1 MSLILSI
8 DLGTSSIKTA
18 FIDFWGKIIDKIE
31 KPYHSYSQSLYQ
43 VEQDPDEW
51 WNIIQCEIKELL
63 NRNHLS
69 PMKHQNRIKAIAC
82 CGHSPSMVLLNRKG
96 NLLRRA
102 IIWQDRRAIKENK
115 MISSILKKQNIKI
128 NFPSPLTPHS
138 RLSKILWLI
147 RNEPQTIH
155 DLHYLME
162 PKDYIN
168 YKLTGIC
175 STSLWSSREFRNIIT
190 GELNSSLLDAL
201 KIPEKFIPKAFPS
214 ETIISSTQTSMNQ
227 ELGLKEGIPV
237 IAGEMDSISSIIGTG
252 IANSDLGF
260 NISGTSDI
268 IGIAIQKNN
277 FSNQQFPI
285 FHHYPFFE
293 DTFLAFGVTQST
305 GQSMHWFNHLFQEGL
320 KSFSGEEYPNLDN
333 PLFFLP
339 FLEGSRSPHWDP
351 DARGIFFGLNS
362 RHNLIDMR
370 NAIYQG
376 IAFNL
381 LENIRLLQ
389 KHSQLSKTSFYIKVS
404 GGSARNHLLNQI
416 KADVLGQNI
425 IQTTVQESGLLGNAV
440 LATLGLSVYQYKE
453 AIDQMVHAKHV
464 YYPDPKRQQFYQ
476 SQLFPIYQS
485 LYSRN
490 SSSYKLLASLK
501 NFSI

>member
-18 FIDFWGKIIDKIE
+18 FIDFWGKMIDQIE

-43 VEQDPDEW
+43 VEQDPNEW

-82 CGHSPSMVLLNRKG
+82 CGHSPSMVFLDHKG
-96 NLLRRA
+96 NLLRPS

-115 MISSILKKQNIKI
+115 IISSILKKQNIKI

-138 RLSKILWLI
+138 RITKLLWLK

-201 KIPEKFIPKAFPS
+201 EIPEKFIPKAYLS
-214 ETIISSTQTSMNQ
+214 ETIIGTTQTAMNQ
-227 ELGLKEGIPV
+227 ESGLKEGIPV

-252 IANSDLGF
+252 ISTSGMGF

-268 IGIAIQKNN
+268 IGIATPKNN
-277 FSNQQFPI
+277 FSNCQFPI
-285 FHHYPFFE
+285 FYHYPFF
-293 DTFLAFGVTQST
+293 LNLYLLFGVTQST
-305 GQSMHWFNHLFQEGL
+305 GQSIDWFNHLYQKEL
-320 KSFSGEEYPNLDN
+320 NSVSGGEYPNLKN

-339 FLEGSRSPHWDP
+339 FLEGSRSPHWNP
-351 DARGIFFGLNS
+351 DARAIFFGLNS
-362 RHNLIDMR
+362 LHNLIDMR
-370 NAIYQG
+370 HAIYQG
-376 IAFNL
+376 IAFSL
-381 LENIRLLQ
+381 LENIHLLQ
-389 KHSQLSKTSFYIKVS
+389 KDSQLSQKNFPIKVS
-404 GGSARNHLLNQI
+404 GGGANNHLLNQI

-453 AIDQMVHAKHV
+453 AIDQMVHTKHV

-490 SSSYKLLASLK
+490 RSSYKLLASLK